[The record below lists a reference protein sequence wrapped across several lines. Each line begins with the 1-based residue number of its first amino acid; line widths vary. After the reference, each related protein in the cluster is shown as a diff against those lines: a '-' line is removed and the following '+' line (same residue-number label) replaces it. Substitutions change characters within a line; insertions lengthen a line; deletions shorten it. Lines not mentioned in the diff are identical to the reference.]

1 MSILYPIGFSQ
12 TSKCSRNKKMI
23 SKYLLAEGREGERGA
38 GRKGRRKGGR
48 EEGGKKEKEERE
60 GGRVTAASHT
70 SPASVFQSRI
80 RVLQKAS
87 FPSTTVTSIVQS
99 YGTIRNQNVPVSFY
113 VIEKQILTFFF
124 YL

>member
-1 MSILYPIGFSQ
+1 MSVLYPIGFSQ
-12 TSKCSRNKKMI
+12 PSKCSRNKKML
-23 SKYLLAEGREGERGA
+23 SEYLLAEGREGERGA

-87 FPSTTVTSIVQS
+87 FPSTTVTSKHCAVLW
-99 YGTIRNQNVPVSFY
+99 YH
-113 VIEKQILTFFF
+113 
-124 YL
+124 